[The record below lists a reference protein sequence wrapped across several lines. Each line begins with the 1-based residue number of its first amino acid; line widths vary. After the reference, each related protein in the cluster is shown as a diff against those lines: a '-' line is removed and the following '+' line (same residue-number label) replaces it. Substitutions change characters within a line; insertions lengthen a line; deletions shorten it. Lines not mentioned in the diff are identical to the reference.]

1 VVFVWLFEAAR
12 EWDSSQSSGAPAFQ
26 QPSSKLYRLA
36 TYTSETR
43 TGKDHMTKNTDMNM
57 KAAQAVLDYLRVT
70 FPKRVLTN
78 PEKFDRFMLEA
89 TVFMEN
95 GPLEVRKFVR

>member
-1 VVFVWLFEAAR
+1 
-12 EWDSSQSSGAPAFQ
+12 
-26 QPSSKLYRLA
+26 
-36 TYTSETR
+36 
-43 TGKDHMTKNTDMNM
+43 MTKNTDPNM
-57 KAAQAVLDYLRVT
+57 KAAQAVLGYLRVT

-78 PEKFDRFMLEA
+78 PEKFDRFMLEV